1 MRCTSRAANSLEI
14 SVSRLFFLAGG
25 LLGDFSIP
33 SESSRPFRARL
44 AASSCSRGS
53 IARLLFQRPLSCLLF
68 STAACSSTTCATLQ
82 WRVIVDLEERR
93 LIAARL
99 KAVDENLFA
108 LQRRLSKLRAQKLG
122 LMQDLLTGKVR
133 VPLPEP
139 EVTA

>member
-1 MRCTSRAANSLEI
+1 M
-14 SVSRLFFLAGG
+14 
-25 LLGDFSIP
+25 
-33 SESSRPFRARL
+33 
-44 AASSCSRGS
+44 
-53 IARLLFQRPLSCLLF
+53 
-68 STAACSSTTCATLQ
+68 
-82 WRVIVDLEERR
+82 EERR

-139 EVTA
+139 EATA